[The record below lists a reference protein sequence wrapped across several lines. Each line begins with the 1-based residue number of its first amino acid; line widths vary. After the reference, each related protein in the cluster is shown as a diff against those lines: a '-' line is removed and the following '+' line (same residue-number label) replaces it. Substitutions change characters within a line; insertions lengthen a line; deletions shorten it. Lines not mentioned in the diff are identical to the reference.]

1 METWGLTSQDL
12 YQWVLVPG
20 MIFFARMLD
29 VTIGTVRILLLAKGK
44 RKLVPI
50 LGFCELLI
58 WLLAVQQV
66 FLNLNNVACYLA
78 FAGGF
83 AAGNY
88 VGMIIEEKLAIGHE
102 VVRIITKQEAN
113 ELLAYFTTNGI
124 GFTNVPATGAIGPV
138 NVIFTIVDRTRIP
151 QIVQAIKRFNPK
163 AFYTVEDVKTVNEG
177 VFPLSNR
184 RFALDRL
191 LKKR

>member
-1 METWGLTSQDL
+1 MDFAALFSENA
-12 YQWVLVPG
+12 YEWVIIPG
-20 MIFFARMLD
+20 MIFLARMLD

-44 RKLVPI
+44 KNLVPV
-50 LGFCELLI
+50 LGFFELLI

-66 FLNLNNVACYLA
+66 FLNLNNFACYIA

-88 VGMIIEEKLAIGHE
+88 IGMIIEEKLAIGHE
-102 VVRIITKQEAN
+102 VIRIITKVEAGD
-113 ELLAYFTTNGI
+113 LLDYFATNGI
-124 GFTNVPATGAIGPV
+124 GFTNIPATGATGPV
-138 NVIFTIVDRTRIP
+138 NVIFTIVDRSRMP
-151 QIVQAIKRFNPK
+151 QIIRAIKRFNPK
-163 AFYTVEDVKTVNEG
+163 AFYTVENIKTVNEG
-177 VFPLSNR
+177 VFPLTGR